1 VRSASRAGSHH
12 AQSAYFC
19 HIGCL
24 QGGGLYLLSL
34 LVNMTHAAAITM
46 RNKAV

>member
-1 VRSASRAGSHH
+1 MCYVCPA
-12 AQSAYFC
+12 
-19 HIGCL
+19 GCL

-34 LVNMTHAAAITM
+34 LNNMTHAAAVTV